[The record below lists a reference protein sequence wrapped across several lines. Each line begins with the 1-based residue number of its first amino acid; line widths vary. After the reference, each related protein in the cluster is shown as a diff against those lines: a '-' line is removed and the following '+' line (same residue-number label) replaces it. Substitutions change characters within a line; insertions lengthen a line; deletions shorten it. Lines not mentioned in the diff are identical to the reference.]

1 MRAAGGM
8 TGGWLVG
15 ESIAAELDM
24 ALTGAGGYLM
34 GDDLPTDIAAFL
46 ASIPDDW
53 LADWPQFL
61 GARRRLVDVLQQAAF
76 LAGVLTESDY
86 SRATLAIRELDCR
99 TALADAR
106 VAFPRSRAVTA
117 PGDEAEAGAE
127 LVDHMMGL
135 LADAY
140 ADAGF
145 PGFAEQAIGR
155 QARDQLQR
163 VVRILKDGDL
173 HARFWHWLDR
183 FFYQHYLPFR
193 NTRAEQLREVE
204 RSVVAALGA
213 RESDTGSPEI
223 GWLPQLNPLNHH
235 LPLAEAVGEGRL
247 RVFFWIEPFGIADLW
262 SLWPGLVVVS
272 ASQAGDLFDNFRR
285 FATDVAVRVR
295 ALGDPTRL
303 TILRIIRHMGIP
315 NGSIAG
321 YLGLAQ
327 PTVSVHARILREA
340 GFIRSRKE
348 GRVVRHEVVPGE
360 LERLFRDLDRL
371 LDLPKEAEDG
381 TDAPGEPEHVLS
393 VR

>member
-1 MRAAGGM
+1 MRVSEAGI
-8 TGGWLVG
+8 GGWVVG
-15 ESIAAELDM
+15 ESITAELDM

-34 GDDLPTDIAAFL
+34 GGDLPPDIAAFL
-46 ASIPDDW
+46 GSLPDDW

-61 GARRRLVDVLQQAAF
+61 GGKRRLVDVLEQAAF
-76 LAGVLTESDY
+76 LAGVLTETDY
-86 SRATLAIRELDCR
+86 SLATLAIRELDSR
-99 TALADAR
+99 TALGTLRA
-106 VAFPRSRAVTA
+106 AFPRGQVVSE
-117 PGDEAEAGAE
+117 PGDAAKAGAE
-127 LVDHMMGL
+127 LVDHVMGL

-145 PGFAEQAIGR
+145 PGFGEQAIGR
-155 QARDQLQR
+155 QARDQLHR

-183 FFYQHYLPFR
+183 FYYQHYLPFR
-193 NTRAEQLREVE
+193 NTRAGRLRDIE
-204 RSVVAALGA
+204 RNVVAALGS

-235 LPLAEAVGEGRL
+235 LPLTEAVGAGRL

-262 SLWPGLVVVS
+262 SLWPGLVMVS
-272 ASQAGDLFDNFRR
+272 TSPAGDLFDDFRR

-295 ALGDPTRL
+295 AVGDPTRL
-303 TILRIIRHMGIP
+303 AILRIIRHMGIP
-315 NGSIAG
+315 NSSIAG

-360 LERLFRDLDRL
+360 LQRLFRDLDRL
-371 LDLPKEAEDG
+371 LDLPAEEDAG
-381 TDAPGEPEHVLS
+381 TDSPGCSEPS
-393 VR
+393 SP